1 MRRLSKSALPAVL
14 AALGICAST
23 GDARAAEGASAF
35 WNNAVEVAVGDGA
48 LTRGPGWGWSAGA
61 SSVQQIEA
69 GDGFVEF
76 STNEAD
82 RTKIAGLS
90 HGDDSQSFWDIDYGL
105 LLRADGGVEILEQG
119 YGKGYFGTYQAGD
132 VFRVEV
138 FNGEVRYR
146 KNGVVFYTSAT
157 APTYPLGLDAS
168 LHDEGATV
176 TSAQVTSCAA
186 GDTSCMPPG
195 FWKNVR
201 YAPANGTLLTRSPGW
216 GWHAGASSVEQI
228 EAGDGFVEFSTSEAS
243 LQKMAGLS
251 NGDAD
256 QGYGDI
262 DYAVYLRADGGLEIF
277 EQGYG
282 KGYFGTYQAGDV
294 FRVEAF
300 NGQVRYR
307 KNGLVFY
314 TSHTPPTYPLALDT
328 SLHDEGATVTS
339 AQVASCAAGDT
350 SCMPPGLWRNV
361 RYVTANGGLL
371 TRNAGWGWHAGASSV
386 EQIEAGDGFVEF
398 STNEAN
404 LQKMAGLNHGDGDQ
418 GFGDIDYA
426 VYLRADGGLEI
437 FEQGAGQG
445 YFGTYQAGDVFRVEV
460 FNGQVRYRQNGMVF
474 HTSNTA
480 PTYPLGLDTSLHDE
494 GATVT
499 SAQVMSCAAGD
510 ASCMPPQEWK
520 NVRYATANGSLL
532 TRDAGWGWHAG
543 ASSVEQIEAGDGY
556 VEFSTNEAD
565 LQKIAGLSHG
575 DIDQGYGDIDYAIYL
590 RDDGGLEILEQG
602 VGQGY
607 FGTYQAGD
615 VFRVEVFN
623 GQVRYRKNELVFHT
637 SNAAPTYPLGLDTSL
652 HDEGAT
658 IASAQLVS
666 CAAGDT
672 SCMPPGLWSDVRY
685 VTANGGLLTRTAG
698 WGWHAGASSAEQID
712 AGDGYVEFS
721 TNEANLQKM
730 AGLSHGDADQGYG
743 DIDYAIYLRA
753 DGGLEVFEQG
763 VGQGYFGTYQA
774 GDIFRV
780 EVFNGQ
786 VRYRK
791 NGLVFHTSL
800 TAPTY
805 PLGLDTSLHDEGATV
820 ASAQVV
826 SCAAGDTSC
835 MPPGFWKNV
844 RYAPASGSSLTRAA
858 GWGWHAGASSV
869 QQLASGD
876 GYAEFSTNETS
887 RYKMAGLGHAD
898 TDQGYGD
905 IDHAIYLR
913 GDGGLEVVEHGYGQG
928 YFGSYQAGDVF
939 RVEVQGGQ
947 VRYLKNGTV
956 FHTSSAAPT
965 YPLELDTSLY
975 DEGATIT
982 NATVSGAGGGG
993 DPTAGCGEVGPG
1005 DELSDTKTPT
1015 FCNHPTTMPN
1025 GDAPPMGQYFGH
1037 TCTSVVLQTVY
1048 YRHTSGNHSGLDFSV
1063 PARSPLY
1070 SVGYGKVMCAG
1081 PSACTNRYP
1090 TARGAP
1096 SQIDLTIRYGSV
1108 YVIYGHA
1115 ASSLVAEGDLVVPGQ
1130 EIGESSDWPD
1140 NDHLHFEVR
1149 RVADNKAPNP
1159 VPFFSQ
1165 DLRSY
1170 LEGTVT
1176 DAHFCTG
1183 HFDDQA
1189 DVGFTSH
1196 TQLDERPCTDAND
1209 GTTGPIRCEGV
1220 CTQHSP
1226 ADCEVKTL
1234 PNGDKEVHEYCS
1246 VFSCGGGAF
1255 VCGLRRNTAAQAC
1268 R

>member
-1 MRRLSKSALPAVL
+1 MRRLCKGVLL
-14 AALGICAST
+14 AALAVGSTIASAR
-23 GDARAAEGASAF
+23 DARAAEGATAF
-35 WNNAVEVAVGDGA
+35 WNNAVEVEVSGGA

-76 STNEAD
+76 STNEAN

-90 HGDDSQSFWDIDYGL
+90 HGDESQSFWDIDHGV

-138 FNGEVRYR
+138 FDGQVRYR

-157 APTYPLGLDAS
+157 APTYPLALDAS

-176 TSAQVTSCAA
+176 TSAQITSCAA
-186 GDTSCMPPG
+186 GDESCMPPG

-216 GWHAGASSVEQI
+216 GWHAGASSVQQI
-228 EAGDGFVEFSTSEAS
+228 EAGDGFVEFSTNEAS
-243 LQKMAGLS
+243 LDKMAGLG

-256 QGYGDI
+256 QGFGDI
-262 DYAVYLRADGGLEIF
+262 DYAVFLRADGGLEIV

-300 NGQVRYR
+300 SGQVRYR

-314 TSHTPPTYPLALDT
+314 TSATAPTYPLGLDT
-328 SLHDEGATVTS
+328 SLNHEGATITS

-361 RYVTANGGLL
+361 RYVTANGGVL
-371 TRNAGWGWHAGASSV
+371 TRSAGWGWHAGASSA

-398 STNEAN
+398 STNEAS
-404 LQKMAGLNHGDGDQ
+404 LEKMAGLGNGDADQ

-426 VYLRADGGLEI
+426 VFLRADGGVEI
-437 FEQGAGQG
+437 VEQGVGQG
-445 YFGTYQAGDVFRVEV
+445 YFGTYQPGDIFRVEV

-480 PTYPLGLDTSLHDE
+480 PTYPLGLDTSLNHE

-499 SAQVMSCAAGD
+499 GAQIMSCAAGD
-510 ASCMPPQEWK
+510 EGCMPPQEWK

-543 ASSVEQIEAGDGY
+543 ASSAEQIEAGDGY

-565 LQKIAGLSHG
+565 LQKMAGLGHG
-575 DIDQGYGDIDYAIYL
+575 DTDQGFGDIDYAIYL
-590 RDDGGLEILEQG
+590 RDDGGLEVYEQGAGQGYFGSYEVGDVFRVEVFNGQVRYRKNGMVFHTSTTAPTYPLGLDTSLNHEGATVASAQVVSCAAGDTSCMPPGLWQNVRYATANGGVLTRTAGWGWHAGASSAEQIEAGDGYAEFSTNEASLEKMAGLGHGDADQGYGDIDYAIYLRADGGLEIYEQG

-623 GQVRYRKNELVFHT
+623 GQVRYRKN
-637 SNAAPTYPLGLDTSL
+637 GL
-652 HDEGAT
+652 A
-658 IASAQLVS
+658 
-666 CAAGDT
+666 
-672 SCMPPGLWSDVRY
+672 
-685 VTANGGLLTRTAG
+685 
-698 WGWHAGASSAEQID
+698 
-712 AGDGYVEFS
+712 
-721 TNEANLQKM
+721 
-730 AGLSHGDADQGYG
+730 
-743 DIDYAIYLRA
+743 
-753 DGGLEVFEQG
+753 
-763 VGQGYFGTYQA
+763 
-774 GDIFRV
+774 
-780 EVFNGQ
+780 
-786 VRYRK
+786 
-791 NGLVFHTSL
+791 FHTSL

-805 PLGLDTSLHDEGATV
+805 PLRLDTSLNH
-820 ASAQVV
+820 
-826 SCAAGDTSC
+826 
-835 MPPGFWKNV
+835 
-844 RYAPASGSSLTRAA
+844 
-858 GWGWHAGASSV
+858 
-869 QQLASGD
+869 
-876 GYAEFSTNETS
+876 
-887 RYKMAGLGHAD
+887 
-898 TDQGYGD
+898 
-905 IDHAIYLR
+905 
-913 GDGGLEVVEHGYGQG
+913 
-928 YFGSYQAGDVF
+928 
-939 RVEVQGGQ
+939 
-947 VRYLKNGTV
+947 
-956 FHTSSAAPT
+956 
-965 YPLELDTSLY
+965 
-975 DEGATIT
+975 EGATIT
-982 NATVSGAGGGG
+982 NASVSGAGGGG
-993 DPTAGCGEVGPG
+993 DPTTGCGEVGPG
-1005 DELSDTKTPT
+1005 DELSDTKVPR

-1048 YRHTSGNHSGLDFSV
+1048 YTHTSGNHSGLDFSV

-1081 PSACTNRYP
+1081 RNACTGRYP

-1130 EIGESSDWPD
+1130 EIGESSDWPG

-1159 VPFFSQ
+1159 VPFFSPA
-1165 DLRSY
+1165 LRSY

-1189 DVGFTSH
+1189 DVGFTAT

-1209 GTTGPIRCEGV
+1209 GTTGPIRCQGV
-1220 CTQHSP
+1220 CDYSP
-1226 ADCEVKTL
+1226 ADCEVKTY
-1234 PNGDKEVHEYCS
+1234 PDGRREVHEYCS
-1246 VFSCGGGAF
+1246 VFSCGGGTFA
-1255 VCGLRRNTAAQAC
+1255 CGLRRNTAAQAC
-1268 R
+1268 Q

>member
-1 MRRLSKSALPAVL
+1 MRRLSKSALPAAL
-14 AALGICAST
+14 AVWGICASM
-23 GDARAAEGASAF
+23 GDARAAEGATAF
-35 WNNAVEVAVGDGA
+35 WNNPVEVAVSDGA

-90 HGDDSQSFWDIDYGL
+90 RGDDNQSTWDIDHGV
-105 LLRADGGVEILEQG
+105 LLRADGGVEVIEQG
-119 YGKGYFGTYQAGD
+119 VGQGYFGTYQAGD
-132 VFRVEV
+132 IFRVEV
-138 FNGEVRYR
+138 FNGQVRYR
-146 KNGVVFYTSAT
+146 KNGVVFFTSNT
-157 APTYPLGLDAS
+157 APTYPLGLDVS

-201 YAPANGTLLTRSPGW
+201 YAPANGALLTRSPGW

-228 EAGDGFVEFSTSEAS
+228 DAGDGFVEFSTSEAT
-243 LQKMAGLS
+243 LQKMAGLNS
-251 NGDAD
+251 GDAD

-262 DYAVYLRADGGLEIF
+262 DYAIFLRGDGGLEVY
-277 EQGYG
+277 EQGVG
-282 KGYFGTYQAGDV
+282 QGYFGTYAAGDV

-307 KNGLVFY
+307 KNGLVFF
-314 TSHTPPTYPLALDT
+314 TSNTAPTYPLGLDT

-339 AQVASCAAGDT
+339 ALVTSCAAGDT
-350 SCMPPGLWRNV
+350 SCMPPGQWRNV
-361 RYVTANGGLL
+361 RHATANGGLL
-371 TRNAGWGWHAGASSV
+371 TRVPGWGWHAGASSV
-386 EQIEAGDGFVEF
+386 EQIDAGDGFVEF

-404 LQKMAGLNHGDGDQ
+404 LQKMAGLNSGDGDQ
-418 GFGDIDYA
+418 GYGDIDYA
-426 VYLRADGGLEI
+426 IFLRADGGLEI
-437 FEQGAGQG
+437 YEQGVGQG
-445 YFGTYQAGDVFRVEV
+445 YFGTYQPGDVFRVEV

-499 SAQVMSCAAGD
+499 SALVMRCAAGD
-510 ASCMPPQEWK
+510 ESCMPPQAWK
-520 NVRYATANGSLL
+520 NVRHAIANGSLL

-543 ASSVEQIEAGDGY
+543 ASSVEQIEAGDGF
-556 VEFSTNEAD
+556 VEFSTNETD
-565 LQKIAGLSHG
+565 LQKMAGLGHG
-575 DIDQGYGDIDYAIYL
+575 DADQGYGDIEYAIFL
-590 RDDGGLEILEQG
+590 RDDGGVEILEQG

-607 FGTYQAGD
+607 FGTYAAGD

-623 GQVRYRKNELVFHT
+623 GQVRYRQNGMVFHT
-637 SNAAPTYPLGLDTSL
+637 SNTAPTYPLGLDTSL
-652 HDEGAT
+652 HNEGAT
-658 IASAQLVS
+658 VTSALVTS

-672 SCMPPGLWSDVRY
+672 SCMPPGLWKNVRHT
-685 VTANGGLLTRTAG
+685 TANGGLLTRDAG
-698 WGWHAGASSAEQID
+698 WGWHAGASSAEQIE
-712 AGDGYVEFS
+712 AGDGFLEFS

-743 DIDYAIYLRA
+743 DIDYAIFLRA

-774 GDIFRV
+774 GDVFRV
-780 EVFNGQ
+780 EVFDGQ

-791 NGLVFHTSL
+791 NGVVFHTST

-805 PLGLDTSLHDEGATV
+805 PLGLDTSLHDEGATITGAEV
-820 ASAQVV
+820 TG
-826 SCAAGDTSC
+826 CAVDDASC

-844 RYAPASGSSLTRAA
+844 RYAPASGSTLTRAA

-869 QQLASGD
+869 HEIDAGD
-876 GYAEFSTNETS
+876 GFVEFSTNETN

-898 TDQGYGD
+898 DSQHYGD
-905 IDHAIYLR
+905 IDHAIYLH
-913 GDGGLEVVEHGYGQG
+913 GDGAIEVVEHGYGHG
-928 YFGSYQAGDVF
+928 FFGTYQAGDVF
-939 RVEVQGGQ
+939 RVEVLGGQ

-956 FHTSSAAPT
+956 LYTSATAPT
-965 YPLELDTSLY
+965 YPLALDTSLY

-982 NATVSGAGGGG
+982 NATISGAGTGG
-993 DPTAGCGEVGPG
+993 PTTGCGEVGPG
-1005 DELSDTKTPT
+1005 DELSDTKVPT
-1015 FCNHPTTMPN
+1015 FCNHPTTMPD
-1025 GDAPPMGQYFGH
+1025 GSAPPMGQYFGH
-1037 TCTSVVLQTVY
+1037 TCTSVEIQTIY
-1048 YRHTSGNHSGLDFSV
+1048 YENTSGKHSGLDFSV
-1063 PARSPLY
+1063 PARAPLY
-1070 SVGYGKVMCAG
+1070 SVGYGQVMCAG
-1081 PSACTNRYP
+1081 PNACTNRFP
-1090 TARGAP
+1090 IARGAP
-1096 SQIDLTIRYGSV
+1096 AQIDLTIRYGSV

-1130 EIGESSDWPD
+1130 EIGESSDWPG

-1159 VPFFSQ
+1159 VPFFSP
-1165 DLRSY
+1165 DIRSY

-1176 DAHFCTG
+1176 DAHFCRG

-1189 DVGFTSH
+1189 DVSFT
-1196 TQLDERPCTDAND
+1196 TYPQLEERPCTDAND
-1209 GTTGPIRCEGV
+1209 GTTGPIRCQEL
-1220 CTQHSP
+1220 CSP
-1226 ADCEVKTL
+1226 YSLDNC
-1234 PNGDKEVHEYCS
+1234 DDHEYCS
-1246 VFSCGGGAF
+1246 VFACGGGTFA
-1255 VCGLRRNTAAQAC
+1255 CGLRRNTAAQAC
-1268 R
+1268 Q